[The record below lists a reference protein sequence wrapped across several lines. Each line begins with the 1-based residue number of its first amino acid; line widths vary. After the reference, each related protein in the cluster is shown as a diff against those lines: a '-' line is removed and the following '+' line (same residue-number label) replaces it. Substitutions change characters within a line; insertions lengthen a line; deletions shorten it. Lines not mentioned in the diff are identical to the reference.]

1 MTSEPDPTAEP
12 DNAIGDSMPYWQQ
25 VIEDVEATAEEYRD
39 RGWQA
44 IAIHPGDVSVFSEN
58 LDRTGIE
65 LLPPDNEFD
74 ELDDA
79 FDEAGGFESAQVLRA
94 ATDGSVYVVVVLEDE
109 PTETAVL
116 LPAYYSPAEHEDFVD
131 MVESEGEVRIH
142 VRPLDERRVLTF
154 THEDTDLFLP
164 DES

>member
-1 MTSEPDPTAEP
+1 MTNDPDPTAES
-12 DNAIGDSMPYWQQ
+12 DNSIGDSMPYWQQ
-25 VIEDVEATAEEYRD
+25 VMADMEATAEEYRD

-44 IAIHPGDVSVFSEN
+44 IEVHPGDVAVFSED

-74 ELDDA
+74 ELADA

-94 ATDGSVYVVVVLEDE
+94 ETEGSVYVVVVLEDE

-116 LPAYYSPAEHEDFVD
+116 LPAYYSPGQHEDFLD
-131 MVESEGEVRIH
+131 MIQTEGEVRIH
-142 VRPLDERRVLTF
+142 VRPLNERRVLTF
-154 THEDTDLFLP
+154 TNEDPELFLP
-164 DES
+164 EE

>member
-1 MTSEPDPTAEP
+1 MTNGTGPKTEP
-12 DNAIGDSMPYWQQ
+12 DNQLGDGMPYWRQ
-25 VIEDVEATAEEYRD
+25 VVEDMEATAEEYRD

-44 IAIHPGDVSVFSEN
+44 IPIHPGDVAVFSED

-74 ELDDA
+74 ELAEA
-79 FDEAGGFESAQVLRA
+79 FDEAGGFESAEVLRA
-94 ATDGSVYVVVVLEDE
+94 DTEGSIYVVVVLEDE

-116 LPAYYSPAEHEDFVD
+116 LPAYYSPPEDEAFVD
-131 MVESEGEVRIH
+131 MIQREGEVRIH

-154 THEDTDLFLP
+154 THENEELFLP
-164 DES
+164 EA